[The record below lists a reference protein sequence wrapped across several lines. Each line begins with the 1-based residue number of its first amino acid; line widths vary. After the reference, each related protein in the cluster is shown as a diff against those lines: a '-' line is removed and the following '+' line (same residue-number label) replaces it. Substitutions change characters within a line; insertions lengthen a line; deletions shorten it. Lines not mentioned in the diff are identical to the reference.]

1 MIGESTLEKDASF
14 MSVSV
19 ALMVRCVFVFESIFC
34 RTFFPFQITYRIG
47 KAFILNKIKNKKIQV
62 NNKKVENKVWEMV
75 WVGVG
80 RVLLSH

>member
-34 RTFFPFQITYRIG
+34 RTFFPFQITYHIG
-47 KAFILNKIKNKKIQV
+47 KAFILNKNEV